1 VDMQPLLLFSSSPP
15 VSHQQHQ
22 PLWPENLL
30 YIVVMDHF
38 HNLSPL
44 NLRGRGAN

>member
-1 VDMQPLLLFSSSPP
+1 MYLVDMQPLLLFSSSPP

-30 YIVVMDHF
+30 YIVVTDHF
-38 HNLSPL
+38 IICRLL
-44 NLRGRGAN
+44 I